1 MICPHHMITIQEGML
16 VSDIRPPPLK
26 YAAQVLT
33 DLPEDGQ
40 LFSLTG
46 QVRRKIKR

>member
-1 MICPHHMITIQEGML
+1 ML

-33 DLPEDGQ
+33 DHPDNGQ

-46 QVRRKIKR
+46 QVRLWEMKRRIDDEVW